1 MRIEVLVETVAVKGK
16 RVEVHVDKATAF
28 NVWHL
33 FPVMWV
39 LCHQRIHGA
48 GRQGRDGHVYLFV
61 WYRHRNGHFPHARSH
76 CGAILS

>member
-48 GRQGRDGHVYLFV
+48 GRQGRDGHV
-61 WYRHRNGHFPHARSH
+61 
-76 CGAILS
+76 